1 MKQKIHLFFLSQNN
15 PTQPKEKPLRKK
27 GSKIDGIPSE
37 NMHSTP

>member
-1 MKQKIHLFFLSQNN
+1 MKQKKIHLFFLS
-15 PTQPKEKPLRKK
+15 PKTTQPKEKPLRKK